1 MTSEIY
7 DAIVVGGGGIVGLCS
22 ALSLAKLGVKTLLLE
37 KVVNMNMQLC
47 VVLALCT
54 YASYLLCNSGTI

>member
-7 DAIVVGGGGIVGLCS
+7 DAIVVGGGIVGLCS

-37 KVVNMNMQLC
+37 KVVNMN
-47 VVLALCT
+47 
-54 YASYLLCNSGTI
+54 I